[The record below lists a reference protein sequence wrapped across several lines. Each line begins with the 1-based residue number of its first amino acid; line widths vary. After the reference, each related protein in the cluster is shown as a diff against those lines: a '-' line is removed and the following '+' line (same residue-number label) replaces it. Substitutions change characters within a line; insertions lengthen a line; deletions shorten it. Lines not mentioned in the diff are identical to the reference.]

1 MNFYFGGTM
10 AKRIVLIDDHELVRE
25 GFQQLIESEDNFQVI
40 GSYNSAEEAMAAAD
54 YTNVDILVCDI
65 SLGGE
70 SGLQYAC
77 DMKQQH
83 SNLMVIILSMYENP
97 HYVLTAKSHKI
108 NGFISKR
115 DASETLVK
123 ALNIISIG
131 GEYFSPSVQEHTT
144 TSDEYNEYL
153 ALTSREKEVFKYLAL
168 GQEPKKIAQELTI
181 ASKTVHVHRR
191 NILNKFAFSNQFQLT
206 KFALKYGLIKQDE
219 L

>member
-1 MNFYFGGTM
+1 M
-10 AKRIVLIDDHELVRE
+10 AKRIVLIDDHDLVRE
-25 GFQQLIESEDNFQVI
+25 GFEQLIESEDSFQVV
-40 GSYNSAEEAMAAAD
+40 GSYNSAEEAKQE
-54 YTNVDILVCDI
+54 TNYANIDILVCDI

-70 SGLQYAC
+70 NGLQYAC
-77 DMKQQH
+77 HVKEQNSH
-83 SNLMVIILSMYENP
+83 LMVIILSMYENP

-123 ALNIISIG
+123 ALNIISLG
-131 GEYFSPSVQEHTT
+131 GEYFSPSIQKHTT
-144 TSDEYNEYL
+144 TSDEYDEYL

-168 GQEPKKIAQELTI
+168 GQEAKKIAQELSI

-206 KFALKYGLIKQDE
+206 KFALKYGLIEQDE